1 MADKSMRLA
10 AIAALLLAGILAG
23 TQLGKIAPLVGW
35 YRDDI
40 GFSLVLIGWL
50 ASMIG
55 IFVALAALPAG
66 WAIERAGMRKSFAAA
81 CAIMIAGGVALA
93 FLRKPEAILAARTVE
108 GAGYLVLVIA
118 IPALLNSISP
128 PSWRAPALAIWGGFV
143 PVGFAIADLMAAC
156 ILPAGETVYLLAA
169 IVVFALFAAAA
180 TVLAFKVADFDGA
193 QRPVAEANPDGAF
206 RATMT
211 IGVVL
216 ISLAFG
222 IYVVLSVGFFA
233 FMPAFIA
240 GGQSAIALSAGAIAL
255 IVPLGNLLTGALVR
269 GRDARFAA
277 WLATIGF
284 AATAAAALPAF
295 AGTSVLPA
303 TLAAVVLAVSG
314 GVTASAL
321 FASVPLILPKGGS
334 VAVAIGLICQAGGIG
349 TVFGPPLAG
358 QVIESYGWLGFGWFL
373 AGSAAV
379 GIVSLSPLLANR
391 SSTEFVTR

>member
-1 MADKSMRLA
+1 MTDKSMRLT

-35 YRDDI
+35 YQDEV

-50 ASMIG
+50 TSMIG

-66 WAIERAGMRKSFAAA
+66 WVIERAGMRVSFAAA
-81 CAIMIAGGVALA
+81 CVVMAAGGIALA
-93 FLRKPEAILAARTVE
+93 FLQKPEAILAARTVE

-128 PSWRAPALAIWGGFV
+128 PTWRAPVLAIWGGFV
-143 PVGFAIADLMAAC
+143 PVGFAVADFMAAR

-169 IVVFALFAAAA
+169 ILGFALFAAAA
-180 TVLAFKVADFDGA
+180 AALAFKVEDFDGA
-193 QRPVAEANPDGAF
+193 QRPDAEERGGAF
-206 RATMT
+206 AATMT
-211 IGVVL
+211 AGVAL

-222 IYVVLSVGFFA
+222 VYVILSVGFFA

-240 GGQSAIALSAGAIAL
+240 GGASAIALSAGTIAL
-255 IVPLGNLLTGALVR
+255 LVPLGNLLTGWLVR

-277 WLATIGF
+277 WLAAIGF

-295 AGTSVLPA
+295 AGTSGWSA
-303 TLAAVVLAVSG
+303 TLAAIVLAISG

-321 FASVPLILPKGGS
+321 FASIPLILPKGGS
-334 VAVAIGLICQAGGIG
+334 AAVAIGLVCQAGGIG

-358 QVIESYGWLGFGWFL
+358 QVIESYGWPGFGWFL
-373 AGSAAV
+373 AVSSAV
-379 GIVSLSPLLANR
+379 GIVTVTPLLIGR
-391 SSTEFVTR
+391 SRRPIVIR

>member
-1 MADKSMRLA
+1 MTDKSKRLA

-35 YRDDI
+35 YQDDI

-50 ASMIG
+50 TSMIG

-66 WAIERAGMRKSFAAA
+66 WAIERAGMRVSFAAA
-81 CAIMIAGGVALA
+81 CVIMAAGGIALA
-93 FLRKPEAILAARTVE
+93 FLQKPEAILAARTVE

-128 PSWRAPALAIWGGFV
+128 PAWRAPVLAIWGGFV
-143 PVGFAIADLMAAC
+143 PVGFAVADFMAAR

-169 IVVFALFAAAA
+169 ILGFALFAAAA
-180 TVLAFKVADFDGA
+180 AALVFKVADFDGA
-193 QRPVAEANPDGAF
+193 QRPDAEEGGGAF
-206 RATMT
+206 AATMT
-211 IGVVL
+211 AGVAL

-222 IYVVLSVGFFA
+222 VYVVLSVGFFA
-233 FMPAFIA
+233 FTPAFIA
-240 GGQSAIALSAGAIAL
+240 GGASAIAISAGTIAL
-255 IVPLGNLLTGALVR
+255 LVPLGNLLTGWLVR

-277 WLATIGF
+277 WLAAIGF

-295 AGTSVLPA
+295 AGTSGWSA
-303 TLAAVVLAVSG
+303 TLAAIVLAISG

-321 FASVPLILPKGGS
+321 FASIPLILPKGGS
-334 VAVAIGLICQAGGIG
+334 AAVAIGLVCQAGGIG

-358 QVIESYGWLGFGWFL
+358 QVIESYGWPGFGWFL
-373 AGSAAV
+373 AVSSAV
-379 GIVSLSPLLANR
+379 GIVSLIPLLIGR
-391 SSTEFVTR
+391 SRRPIVVR